1 MRIIAIANQKG
12 GCGKTTTSVN
22 LAASLAGNG
31 RKALLVDFDPQAHA
45 TVGLNIQAKVSIYD
59 CLSRISPQKANIR
72 DIIAN
77 ISENFDIAPSN
88 LVLTALEQELSNE
101 ISRESRLK
109 EALNLVNQEYDY
121 IIIDCPPNLGIL
133 TVNAICAATEVIVP
147 VEPSRFSVEGLNRIL
162 EIIDLI
168 QNRLDHKVSFKVL
181 VTIFDSRLKY
191 AFKILAALRN
201 KFRESIFANIIH
213 VNVKLKESQS
223 FGRTVM
229 GFDKYSR
236 GAKDYFSLSKEIIM
250 QEKPREKAD
259 KPEMSIKMKELV
271 KQRLPKQLGLLE
283 AQPRPSGQLNLNE
296 VLVKARFP
304 EAKEV
309 RIVGDFNGWRAD
321 ETALMSGNDGSWL
334 KQLNLE
340 PGQYHYRFVVD
351 GQWLADPENPL
362 RERNPYGEFDSLL
375 KI

>member
-22 LAASLAGNG
+22 LAASLACNG
-31 RKALLVDFDPQAHA
+31 RKVLLVDFDPQAHA

-59 CLSRISPQKANIR
+59 CLSKISTQKANIR

-77 ISENFDIAPSN
+77 IAENLDIAPSN

-109 EALNLVNQEYDY
+109 EALNLVSQEYDY

-168 QNRLDHKVSFKVL
+168 QNRLNHKVSFKVL

-191 AFKILAALRN
+191 AFKILAELRN
-201 KFRESIFANIIH
+201 KFRDSIFANIIH

-223 FGRTVM
+223 FGRTAM

-236 GAKDYFSLSKEIIM
+236 GAKDYFSLSKEVIM
-250 QEKPREKAD
+250 QEKPREKTED
-259 KPEMSIKMKELV
+259 KPELSAKMKELV
-271 KQRLPKQLGLLE
+271 KQRLPN
-283 AQPRPSGQLNLNE
+283 LNLNE
-296 VLVKARFP
+296 IMVKARFP

-309 RIVGDFNGWRAD
+309 HIVGDFNGWRAD
-321 ETALMSGNDGSWL
+321 ETTVMSRKDGSWL
-334 KQLNLE
+334 KQLNLK

-351 GQWLADPENPL
+351 GQWLSDPENPL
-362 RERNPYGEFDSLL
+362 QEKNPYGEFDSLL

>member
-59 CLSRISPQKANIR
+59 CLSQISPQKANIR
-72 DIIAN
+72 DIIVN

-109 EALNLVNQEYDY
+109 EALSLVNQEYDY

-168 QNRLDHKVSFKVL
+168 QNRLNHKISFKVL

-191 AFKILAALRN
+191 AFKILAELRN

-259 KPEMSIKMKELV
+259 KPEISAKMKELV

-296 VLVKARFP
+296 VLVKAMFP

-309 RIVGDFNGWRAD
+309 RVVGDFNGWRAD
-321 ETALMSGNDGSWL
+321 ETTLMSRKDGSWL